1 MHQEQANMIDA
12 IQVAAMDAAAN
23 PAAAP
28 ALQPQAAA
36 VDVREFSQA
45 LDRAGGTAPVRQDAG
60 ANAVTGTTAPGESA
74 TAKMMVNAF
83 DSLNGAATKIEKLSR
98 AMSASATEMSP
109 GQMLEMTMQC
119 HQFLFQSQLT
129 SNVANRTS
137 DGVQQLFRQQS

>member
-1 MHQEQANMIDA
+1 MIDA

-23 PAAAP
+23 PAASP

-36 VDVREFSQA
+36 VDVREFAQA
-45 LDRAGGTAPVRQDAG
+45 LDRAGGAAPARND
-60 ANAVTGTTAPGESA
+60 ANAVSSATPPGESA

-83 DSLNGAATKIEKLSR
+83 DSLNGTATKIENLSR
-98 AMSASATEMSP
+98 AMSASATEMTP

>member
-1 MHQEQANMIDA
+1 MIDA

-23 PAAAP
+23 PAALP

-36 VDVREFSQA
+36 VDVREFAQA
-45 LDRAGGTAPVRQDAG
+45 LDRAGGAPPASSE
-60 ANAVTGTTAPGESA
+60 ANAVTSTAPPGESA

-83 DSLNGAATKIEKLSR
+83 DSLNGTASKIENLSR
-98 AMSASATEMSP
+98 AMSASATEMTP

>member
-1 MHQEQANMIDA
+1 MIDA
-12 IQVAAMDAAAN
+12 IQVAALEAAAN

-28 ALQPQAAA
+28 AAQPQASAI
-36 VDVREFSQA
+36 DVREFGQA
-45 LDRAGGTAPVRQDAG
+45 LERSGGVAGAQPDAAPGAVQDA
-60 ANAVTGTTAPGESA
+60 APAEQSSS
-74 TAKMMVNAF
+74 AKMMVNAF
-83 DSLNGAATKIEKLSR
+83 DSLNGTAKNIEALSR
-98 AMSASATEMSP
+98 SMSASATEMTP

>member
-1 MHQEQANMIDA
+1 MIDA

-28 ALQPQAAA
+28 AVQPQAAA
-36 VDVREFSQA
+36 VDVREFAQA
-45 LDRAGGTAPVRQDAG
+45 LERNGGVDAAKPGASAEAVSDAAPA
-60 ANAVTGTTAPGESA
+60 GESA
-74 TAKMMVNAF
+74 SAKMMVNAF
-83 DSLNGAATKIEKLSR
+83 DSLNGAAKDIESLSR

>member
-1 MHQEQANMIDA
+1 MIDA

-36 VDVREFSQA
+36 VDVREFAQA
-45 LDRAGGTAPVRQDAG
+45 LERAGGAPAVRNDAG
-60 ANAVTGTTAPGESA
+60 AQAATPAAPAGESA
-74 TAKMMVNAF
+74 TARMMVHAF
-83 DSLNGAATKIEKLSR
+83 DSLNGTAGKIQTLSR
-98 AMSASATEMSP
+98 SIAASATEMTP
-109 GQMLEMTMQC
+109 GQMVEMTMQC

>member
-1 MHQEQANMIDA
+1 MIDA
-12 IQVAAMDAAAN
+12 IQVAAMDATLN
-23 PAAAP
+23 PAAAQ
-28 ALQPQAAA
+28 AAQPQASA
-36 VDVREFSQA
+36 VDVREFAQA
-45 LDRAGGTAPVRQDAG
+45 LDRAGGAPAVRADAAQSAAPTAP
-60 ANAVTGTTAPGESA
+60 PGESA

-83 DSLNGAATKIEKLSR
+83 DGLNGTASRIETLSR
-98 AMSASATEMSP
+98 SMSASATEMTP

>member
-1 MHQEQANMIDA
+1 MIDA

-23 PAAAP
+23 PAAST

-36 VDVREFSQA
+36 VDVREFAQA
-45 LDRAGGTAPVRQDAG
+45 LDRAGGAAPASNDV
-60 ANAVTGTTAPGESA
+60 NAVTSTAPPGESA

-83 DSLNGAATKIEKLSR
+83 DSLNGTASKIENLSR
-98 AMSASATEMSP
+98 AMSASATEMTP

>member
-1 MHQEQANMIDA
+1 MIDA

-23 PAAAP
+23 PTAAP

-36 VDVREFSQA
+36 VDVREFAQA
-45 LDRAGGTAPVRQDAG
+45 LERAGGAGSVRNDATAPSV
-60 ANAVTGTTAPGESA
+60 APVAEGQSA
-74 TAKMMVNAF
+74 TARMMVNAF
-83 DSLNGAATKIEKLSR
+83 DSLNGAASKIEDLSR
-98 AMSASATEMSP
+98 AMSASATEMTP